1 MFFHYKILVLLI
13 LIHLKIV
20 LFGQIKYEM
29 NKIINQFGLIIAI
42 TLMFGITRD
51 VIAETHN
58 NSSGSA
64 ETYNNSVAYKPKDSV
79 KEKE

>member
-1 MFFHYKILVLLI
+1 
-13 LIHLKIV
+13 
-20 LFGQIKYEM
+20 M